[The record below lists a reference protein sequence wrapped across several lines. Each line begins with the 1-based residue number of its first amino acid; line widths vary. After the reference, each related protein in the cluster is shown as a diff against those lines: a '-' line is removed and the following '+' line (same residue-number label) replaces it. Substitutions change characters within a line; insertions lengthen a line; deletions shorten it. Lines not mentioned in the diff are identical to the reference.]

1 MCLCL
6 GITLRILSK
15 STSKSSLDSVF
26 PTVQE
31 EVLLLMERVSEAQRI
46 AKLEM
51 KDLEDK
57 KKKRK
62 TDDED
67 ENRILPYKKKKKFRK

>member
-1 MCLCL
+1 
-6 GITLRILSK
+6 
-15 STSKSSLDSVF
+15 
-26 PTVQE
+26 
-31 EVLLLMERVSEAQRI
+31 MERVSEAQRI